1 MTSFASGELAM
12 HTESQ
17 PQITGVAPKQAGS
30 ATLAMSLVLLILIT
44 MVSAYTGRTV
54 LFEQKIAANDFRE
67 RQAFEAAETG
77 LSAAIGYISSPG
89 GFDKNNDG
97 ITDPVFDT
105 NADGLGDTNSMTFAD
120 NSSVTVTI
128 TGVFPSFGLQS
139 VGRSDDV
146 TAMRIVRSI
155 LATVDAL
162 PNAPKN
168 PLTAR
173 GTVIVNGSAT
183 VHNPEGHSTIWS
195 GDNVELGANNSTAT
209 NIADPTD
216 PNYPSCMDVSMS
228 CSTTPSSS
236 KIAVGLDVIE
246 HDSSLSNLSAE
257 QMFQNFFGTSM
268 ANYRESRV
276 SLEVAAANANNLAT
290 NSASPGIHLGVGEVI
305 WVEGDTFLTNKTTVG
320 CEIELGGSATC
331 PNADVDP
338 SILIVNGNLTT
349 DGTPNF
355 YGLVYVVGNM
365 NMSSNTTATG
375 AIIVGGN
382 TANNAG
388 GSLDVWYNSDVL
400 NRLRNNGP
408 LAGAPGS
415 WQDW

>member
-1 MTSFASGELAM
+1 M
-12 HTESQ
+12 HTNLQLRMRRPTSSQ
-17 PQITGVAPKQAGS
+17 CGS
-30 ATLAMSLVLLILIT
+30 ATLAMSLVLLMLIT
-44 MVSAYTGRTV
+44 MVSGYTARTV

-67 RQAFEAAETG
+67 RQAFEAAESG
-77 LSAAIGYISSPG
+77 LAAAIAYISSPG

-97 ITDPVFDT
+97 IADPIFDT
-105 NADGLGDTNSMTFAD
+105 SGDGIGDTNNMTLAD
-120 NSSVTVTI
+120 NSSVTVTVN
-128 TGVFPSFGLQS
+128 GGFPTFGLQS
-139 VGRSDDV
+139 VGRSDDL
-146 TAMRIVRSI
+146 TATRTVRTI
-155 LATVDAL
+155 LSTLDAL
-162 PNAPKN
+162 PNAPDN

-173 GTVIVNGSAT
+173 GTVIVSGSAT

-195 GDNVELGANNSTAT
+195 GDDVELGANNATAT

-216 PNYPSCMDVSMS
+216 PNYPSCMDASMS
-228 CSTTPSSS
+228 CSTTRSSS

-246 HDSSLSNLSAE
+246 HDSSLSNLSSE

-268 ANYRESRV
+268 VNYRESRV
-276 SLEVAAANANNLAT
+276 SLEVAAADANNLAT
-290 NSASPGIHLGVGEVI
+290 NAASPGVHLGVGEVI
-305 WVEGDTFLTNKTTVG
+305 WVEGDTFLSNKTTVG
-320 CEIELGGSATC
+320 CEIELGGAATC
-331 PNADVDP
+331 PAADVNP

-365 NMSSNTTATG
+365 NMSSNTTVTG
-375 AIIVGGN
+375 AIIVGGD

-400 NRLRNNGP
+400 NQLRDNGP
-408 LAGAPGS
+408 LAGTPGS

>member
-1 MTSFASGELAM
+1 MTFFVAGEMTM
-12 HTESQ
+12 HKESQ
-17 PQITGVAPKQAGS
+17 PQMTGIAPKQAGS

-77 LSAAIGYISSPG
+77 LSAAIAYISSPG

-97 ITDPVFDT
+97 ITDFIFDT

-120 NSSVTVTI
+120 NSSVMVAI
-128 TGVFPSFGLQS
+128 TGAFPSFGLRS
-139 VGRSDDV
+139 DGRSDDL
-146 TAMRIVRSI
+146 TAMRTVRSI
-155 LATVDAL
+155 LSTVDAL
-162 PNAPKN
+162 PNAPDN

-195 GDNVELGANNSTAT
+195 GSNVELGANNATST
-209 NIADPTD
+209 NIANPTD
-216 PNYPSCMDVSMS
+216 PNYPACMDVSMS
-228 CSTTPSSS
+228 CSTTRSSS

-246 HDSSLSNLSAE
+246 YDSSLANLSAE

-268 ANYRESRV
+268 VNYRESRV

-305 WVEGDTFLTNKTTVG
+305 WVEGNTSLSNITTVG
-320 CEIELGGSATC
+320 CDIALSGAATC
-331 PNADVDP
+331 PAGNVNP
-338 SILIVNGNLTT
+338 SIVIVNGNLTA

-365 NMSSNTTATG
+365 NMASNTTATG
-375 AIIVGGN
+375 AIIVGGD

-400 NRLRNNGP
+400 NQLRNNGP

>member
-1 MTSFASGELAM
+1 M
-12 HTESQ
+12 HTELLLR
-17 PQITGVAPKQAGS
+17 PTPVAPKQAGV
-30 ATLAMSLVLLILIT
+30 ATLAMSLVLLVLIT
-44 MVSAYTGRTV
+44 MVSVYTSRTV

-67 RQAFEAAETG
+67 RQAFEAAESG
-77 LSAAIGYISSPG
+77 LSAAIAYISSPG
-89 GFDKNNDG
+89 GFDKNGDG
-97 ITDPVFDT
+97 ITDDVFDA
-105 NADGLGDTNSMTFAD
+105 NADGIGDTNNMTFAN
-120 NSSVTVTI
+120 NSSVTVTLN
-128 TGVFPSFGLQS
+128 GVFPSLNLLS
-139 VGRSDDV
+139 VGRSDDL
-146 TAMRIVRSI
+146 TATRLVRTI

-162 PNAPKN
+162 PNAPDN

-195 GDNVELGANNSTAT
+195 GDNVELGANNATAT

-228 CSTTPSSS
+228 CGTTPSSS

-246 HDSSLSNLSAE
+246 YDSSLANLSAE
-257 QMFQNFFGTSM
+257 QMFENFFGTSM

-276 SLEVAAANANNLAT
+276 SLEVAGANANNLAT
-290 NSASPGIHLGVGEVI
+290 NAASPGIHLGVGEVI
-305 WVEGDTFLTNKTTVG
+305 WIEGNASLTQSTTVG
-320 CEIELGGSATC
+320 CEIPLSGSATC
-331 PNADVDP
+331 PNANVNP
-338 SILIVNGNLTT
+338 SILIVNGDLTT
-349 DGTPNF
+349 NGTPNF
-355 YGLVYVVGNM
+355 YGLVYIVGSM
-365 NMSSNTTATG
+365 NMSSNTTVTG
-375 AIIVGGN
+375 AVIVGGD

-400 NRLRNNGP
+400 NQLRNNGP